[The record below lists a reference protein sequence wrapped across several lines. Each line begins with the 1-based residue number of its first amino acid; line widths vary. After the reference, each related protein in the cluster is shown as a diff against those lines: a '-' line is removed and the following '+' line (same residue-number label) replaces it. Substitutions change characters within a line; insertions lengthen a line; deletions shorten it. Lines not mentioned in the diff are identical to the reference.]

1 MRRTTRAGFVAAGTA
16 AAAGVALASRHG
28 VGPALRASVGGP
40 SANRVVSEFA
50 APVRGGW
57 GEQWQPVIYGRTMNV
72 ENGAAQLVVPRG
84 NARTARAQPMPVM
97 LLDSCFADGEQ
108 LAAISV
114 DDPTLRPG
122 LLARASSPFRYAGVT
137 LEHDRL
143 VVANYFRSGRRIAG
157 DGAAAAVVPG
167 STIFIRARTVGDML
181 YARAWPEGDREP
193 GWQAAGRIS
202 TRRPGMPG
210 VLVVHPTSLR
220 RCMLVVHS
228 HEAVSGERLLPTMPS
243 CPVLISGIPARRTDG
258 DLDIRLR
265 AWSSWPCELVFEWS
279 AHPDMRDPRRSPP
292 IGLADAPFTALHTV
306 VAAAGGSLHW
316 RARLTSP
323 SSGVES
329 VTPVHHVRTPAPGPV
344 TLLAASCGKIAGPR
358 PNAAFR
364 RLLESARRSPEALV
378 YQGDLGYAN
387 NRWGAAYTP
396 LPDYFY
402 DRFMRFLA
410 DPQFVELRR
419 QVPTGFTLD
428 DHDYGP
434 PNNAD
439 RTTVAPWA
447 VTLWNRLHADPSPR
461 GYFDFR
467 IGDVHCLAID
477 GRRYCDPV
485 NAEDGPRKTKLG
497 WAQRAW
503 LERTIEESDGRL
515 FVVYSADIFGTRR
528 DPRSGSVLRD
538 CFVTGWPDEY
548 RWAMAL
554 FMSVQL
560 HGRRVIVLSGDAHSL
575 RINNHPDPLRRHGAR
590 DMRIIEFICSGL
602 RPRLWSGAEVD
613 DRTVDRS
620 RYVLGVPG
628 AGLVEIAAPGA
639 ARRTVTLRA
648 IDGRAGRPLDAWQPL
663 VLPFSP
669 R

>member
-1 MRRTTRAGFVAAGTA
+1 VAAGAA
-16 AAAGVALASRHG
+16 AAAGIALASRHG

-40 SANRVVSEFA
+40 SANRVVSDFD
-50 APVRGGW
+50 APVRSGW
-57 GEQWQPVIYGRTMNV
+57 GEQWQPIIYARTMRV

-84 NARTARAQPMPVM
+84 NPRTAPAQPMPVM

-108 LAAISV
+108 LAAVSA

-137 LEHDRL
+137 IEHGRL
-143 VVANYFRSGRRIAG
+143 VVANYVRSGRRIVG
-157 DGAAAAVVPG
+157 DGATSAVVPG
-167 STIFIRARTVGDML
+167 SIVFIRARTVGDML
-181 YARAWPEGDREP
+181 YARAWPEGGREP
-193 GWQAAGRIS
+193 GWQAAGQIS

-220 RCMLVVHS
+220 RCTLAVHS
-228 HEAVSGERLLPTMPS
+228 HEAVSGEPLLATTPA
-243 CPVLISGIPARRTDG
+243 CPVLISGIPAQRPDG
-258 DLDIRLR
+258 DFDIRLR
-265 AWSSWPCELVFEWS
+265 AWSSWPCELALEWS
-279 AHPDMRDPRRSPP
+279 AHPDMRDPRRAPP
-292 IGLADAPFTALHTV
+292 IQLADAPFTALHTV
-306 VAAAGGSLHW
+306 VAGAGGSLHW
-316 RARLTSP
+316 RARLTSL

-329 VTPVHHVRTPAPGPV
+329 VTPVQHVRTPETGPV

-358 PNAAFR
+358 PNAALR

-447 VTLWNRLHADPSPR
+447 VTLWNRLHADPSPLGYFDWNR
-461 GYFDFR
+461 LHADPSPLGYFDFR

-485 NAEDGPRKTKLG
+485 TAG
-497 WAQRAW
+497 
-503 LERTIEESDGRL
+503 DGRERRS
-515 FVVYSADIFGTRR
+515 SAGSSGHGSSE
-528 DPRSGSVLRD
+528 RSSRATAG
-538 CFVTGWPDEY
+538 
-548 RWAMAL
+548 
-554 FMSVQL
+554 
-560 HGRRVIVLSGDAHSL
+560 
-575 RINNHPDPLRRHGAR
+575 
-590 DMRIIEFICSGL
+590 CS
-602 RPRLWSGAEVD
+602 
-613 DRTVDRS
+613 
-620 RYVLGVPG
+620 
-628 AGLVEIAAPGA
+628 
-639 ARRTVTLRA
+639 
-648 IDGRAGRPLDAWQPL
+648 
-663 VLPFSP
+663 
-669 R
+669 